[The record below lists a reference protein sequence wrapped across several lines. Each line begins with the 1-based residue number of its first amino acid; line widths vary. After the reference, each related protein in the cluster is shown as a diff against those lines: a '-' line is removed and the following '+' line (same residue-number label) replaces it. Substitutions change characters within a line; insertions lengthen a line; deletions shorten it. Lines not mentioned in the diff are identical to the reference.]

1 MEPQGNTQRLS
12 RMVSNLNFLWAQARD
27 VFGSGQRTRFSKVA
41 THRFAAFAIHGLQQ
55 VAAK

>member
-1 MEPQGNTQRLS
+1 
-12 RMVSNLNFLWAQARD
+12 MVSNLNFLRAQARD

-41 THRFAAFAIHGLQQ
+41 THRFAAFAIHGIQQ